1 MKEHFLDGMVFP
13 VKKPVQNGSRMGAVY
28 WQIYVDLYIYTRA
41 GKNRQIRKKLAAYT
55 RAFVT
60 VSKNGTDSN

>member
-1 MKEHFLDGMVFP
+1 
-13 VKKPVQNGSRMGAVY
+13 MGAVY

-41 GKNRQIRKKLAAYT
+41 GKNRQIRKKLAAYS